1 MNDNEIKK
9 FIAQQ
14 LAKNVNLSDI
24 QKLVNAEFNLKLTFM
39 DIRVL
44 ASELD
49 NIDWSVN
56 DPKAIQKAK
65 DEAKKAA
72 DEAKKAAEPQ
82 AEEAANSGTV
92 VEVSKLIR
100 PGTMASGTVKFASGP
115 TAEWYVDQTGRLG
128 LDKLEG
134 GQPTPED
141 IKEFQLELQ
150 KAFGQ

>member
-24 QKLVNAEFNLKLTFM
+24 QKMVNAEFKVKLTFM

-72 DEAKKAAEPQ
+72 EKKPEDEADAE
-82 AEEAANSGTV
+82 AKSGTV
-92 VEVSKLIR
+92 IEVSKLIR
-100 PGTMASGTVKFASGP
+100 PGTMASGSVKFASGP

>member
-24 QKLVNAEFNLKLTFM
+24 QKMVNAEFKVKLTFM

-72 DEAKKAAEPQ
+72 EKKPEGEADAEAK
-82 AEEAANSGTV
+82 SGTV
-92 VEVSKLIR
+92 IEVSKLIR
-100 PGTMASGTVKFASGP
+100 PGTMASGSVKFASGP

>member
-24 QKLVNAEFNLKLTFM
+24 QKLVNAEFQLKLTFM

-65 DEAKKAA
+65 D
-72 DEAKKAAEPQ
+72 DAKKAAEKKP
-82 AEEAANSGTV
+82 EGEPEAAPKSGTV